1 MRSTVNH
8 YLLNEYTYTYY
19 KISIFIFIEQ
29 KSSKMDLLRVLLAN
43 FKLYYL
49 AHIRRVPR
57 QCSTF
62 PYWLLGVDTGLRT
75 R

>member
-1 MRSTVNH
+1 MNI
-8 YLLNEYTYTYY
+8 L
-19 KISIFIFIEQ
+19 IFIEQ
-29 KSSKMDLLRVLLAN
+29 KSSKLDLLLVLLAN

-49 AHIRRVPR
+49 AHIRLVPR